1 MKKRLLFI
9 AILSMCSMLT
19 FGQAKLLEA
28 YPKHYVCYRTNGSI
42 ILDGLLNEPSWQNV
56 PWTDHF
62 LDIEGLHMPK
72 PYYNTRAKMLWDDDY
87 FYIAAELEEPHLWA
101 TYTERESVIFHEN
114 DFEVFIDPNG
124 DTHTYYELELN
135 ALGTLWDLF
144 LTKPYLNDGIPMNA
158 WDIAGFEFGIKLRG
172 TLNNPT
178 DTDTSWTV
186 EMAFPWNVLKEFA
199 FEKRKPNPKE
209 QWRVNF
215 SRVQWRLDIVD
226 GEYVK
231 TINPKTGEFYP
242 EHNWVWLPQWTIN
255 MHRPEY
261 WGYVQF
267 SALQAGSG
275 TDGFI
280 PNPDEPIK
288 FVLRELYYRQL
299 AYWEQHNRYATRID
313 ELDIPSDFIKD
324 RDVDFEVSRTRF
336 KLSTPSA
343 DGESVWY
350 ITDDSRIWKE

>member
-1 MKKRLLFI
+1 
-9 AILSMCSMLT
+9 MLT
-19 FGQAKLLEA
+19 FGQAKLLEN
-28 YPKHYVCYRTNGSI
+28 YPKHYVCYRTNVNI
-42 ILDGLLNEPSWQNV
+42 VLDGLLNEPSWQNV

-62 LDIEGLHMPK
+62 LDIEGPHMPK

-101 TYTERESVIFHEN
+101 TYTERESVVFHEN
-114 DFEVFIDPNG
+114 DFEVFIDANG

-158 WDIAGFEFGIKLRG
+158 WDIAGFKFGIKLRG
-172 TLNNPT
+172 TLNNPS

-186 EMAFPWNVLKEFA
+186 EMAFPWNVLKECA
-199 FEKRKPNPKE
+199 FERRRPNSGE

-231 TINPKTGEFYP
+231 TINPDTGKSYP
-242 EHNWVWLPQWTIN
+242 EHNWVWSPQWTIN
-255 MHRPEY
+255 MHRPEF

-267 SALQAGSG
+267 SDVQAGSG
-275 TDGFI
+275 TDEFI

-288 FVLRELYYRQL
+288 FVLRELYYSQL
-299 AYWEQHNRYATRID
+299 AYWEIHNMYATRID
-313 ELDIPSDFIKD
+313 ELEIPFNFLKGLK
-324 RDVDFEVSRTRF
+324 VDFEVSRTRF
-336 KLSTPSA
+336 KLSALSA